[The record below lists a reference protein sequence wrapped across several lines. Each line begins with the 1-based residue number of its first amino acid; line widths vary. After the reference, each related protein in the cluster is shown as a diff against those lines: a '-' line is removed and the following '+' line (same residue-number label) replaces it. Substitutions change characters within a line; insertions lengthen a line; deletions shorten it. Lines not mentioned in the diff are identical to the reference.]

1 MNTMDILE
9 SRIKEA
15 ISREMKLAEEH
26 EKLQLEMG
34 KLRESIKRLER
45 DKQETNSKL
54 DRVIEKVELYLRRS
68 EA

>member
-1 MNTMDILE
+1 MDAMDILE
-9 SRIKEA
+9 SRIREA

-26 EKLQLEMG
+26 EKLQEELG
-34 KLRESIKRLER
+34 KLRESINKLER
-45 DKQETNSKL
+45 HKQETNTKL

>member
-1 MNTMDILE
+1 MDILE

-26 EKLQLEMG
+26 EKLQEEVR
-34 KLRESIKRLER
+34 KLRDSINRLEG
-45 DKQETNSKL
+45 DKQQTNTKL
-54 DRVIEKVELYLRRS
+54 DNVIEKVELYLRRS